1 MDIQAT
7 GGQRQNTIVSG
18 CISNIFQNKKAH
30 AAHVKEIIE
39 KRTARRTEFVRSV
52 VQAGAAG
59 RRKVARMPANTS
71 GKDPTTRRTAES

>member
-7 GGQRQNTIVSG
+7 GGQRQNTIISG
-18 CISNIFQNKKAH
+18 CINIFQNKKAH

-71 GKDPTTRRTAES
+71 GKDPTTRRAAES

>member
-1 MDIQAT
+1 MQTSWEWMSRVDKNCPAF
-7 GGQRQNTIVSG
+7 N
-18 CISNIFQNKKAH
+18 

-59 RRKVARMPANTS
+59 RRKVVRMPANTS
-71 GKDPTTRRTAES
+71 GEDPTTRRAAES